1 MKTVV
6 SKNVFEK
13 SLFGLFSP
21 KVFFLLSLALLAFYM
36 NFLFVSQPFTI
47 KNVLDKLYKKKI
59 RQTLSRAEG
68 SLTALGMDIR
78 VLKIKQGD
86 KIYLEFLSRN
96 ADNSYWFINSVE
108 LKGSRE
114 AYFDYRGEPSSLLIS
129 DDNGD
134 GFLDIIA
141 PTFDKFLWPHINLAV
156 YDKETKKFFLKTI
169 NSYSKTNVS
178 SQRASFFSCGFWCN
192 NK

>member
-1 MKTVV
+1 MKII
-6 SKNVFEK
+6 NRIAFEK
-13 SLFGLFSP
+13 GMSFLFSL
-21 KVFFLLSLALLAFYM
+21 KGFSLLFLILLAFYM
-36 NFLFVSQPFTI
+36 NFLFVSRPLKI
-47 KNVLDKLYKKKI
+47 KTGLDQIYKKRF

-68 SLTALGMDIR
+68 SLIEAGLDLR

-86 KIYLEFLSRN
+86 KIFLEFLSKN
-96 ADNSYWFINSVE
+96 ADNSFWLINSIE

-129 DDNGD
+129 DDDGD

-156 YDKETKKFFLKTI
+156 YNKDSKKFELRKTS
-169 NSYSKTNVS
+169 SYSKVTDS
-178 SQRASFFSCGFWCN
+178 EQRDSSFFSCGFWCDRN
-192 NK
+192 